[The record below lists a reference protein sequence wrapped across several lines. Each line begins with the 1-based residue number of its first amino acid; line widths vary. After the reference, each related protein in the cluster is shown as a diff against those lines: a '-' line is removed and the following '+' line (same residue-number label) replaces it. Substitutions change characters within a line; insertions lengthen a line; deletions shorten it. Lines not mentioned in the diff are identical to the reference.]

1 MTWKDLSRAA
11 DKPVMRQP
19 TLGVSMI
26 VKNAE
31 ATLARCLE
39 SVLPLADEIVI
50 GDTGSTDTTVSIAR
64 KYGARVIDVP
74 WERDF
79 ARARNRV
86 LAEGRCDWVLVM
98 DGDEMLDPEGLSQI
112 PPLLEGG
119 EISGYAVCQWHYVR
133 ELHNRSGADAA
144 LPNPVR
150 VKQSREYPAY
160 VTSIN
165 TRLFRRSPEIYFE
178 HPVHETVAE
187 RLAALGRRTPLAPF
201 LIHHFGY
208 VEDPKSIRQGK
219 NELYHQLGE
228 EKLRAGPGDAHACFE
243 LGKSELEHRRDASAA
258 LGLFERVCGLD
269 PHRSEFWIFA
279 GVSLLRLGRPQE
291 ALVRL
296 QHARALGSQSAVL
309 YEAMGDAFY
318 HRGEFGLAC
327 AEYEGC
333 GGVSALVESK
343 YGAAEV
349 RMGQTVRGVERIRD
363 AVARAPEYAELY
375 DILAA
380 GAWMAGER
388 TLAIEAARMR
398 LSVGTPTADNF
409 LLAAKLCSL
418 SDRAGEAHAIV
429 TMGLTRFP
437 EDAGLRS
444 ALRGP
449 EVASPG
455 IALNLTSF

>member
-1 MTWKDLSRAA
+1 MGSRS
-11 DKPVMRQP
+11 
-19 TLGVSMI
+19 LEVSMI

-39 SVLPLADEIVI
+39 SILPLTDQIVI
-50 GDTGSTDTTVSIAR
+50 GDTGSTDATVTIAR

-74 WERDF
+74 WDRDF

-112 PPLLEGG
+112 PPLLEIE
-119 EISGYAVCQWHYVR
+119 EIFGYAVCHWNYVR
-133 ELHNRSGADAA
+133 ELHGRAGADAA

-150 VKQSREYPAY
+150 VEQSRGYPAY
-160 VTSIN
+160 LPSIN

-187 RLAALGRRTPLAPF
+187 RLESLGRKTPLAPF
-201 LIHHFGY
+201 MIHHFGY
-208 VEDPKSIRQGK
+208 VEDSEVIRKGK

-228 EKLRAGPGDAHACFE
+228 RKLRANPSDAHACFE
-243 LGKSELEHRRDASAA
+243 LGKSELEHRHAAAAA
-258 LGLFERVCGLD
+258 LALFERACELN
-269 PHRSEFWIFA
+269 PSRAEFWIFA
-279 GVSLLRLGRPQE
+279 GISLLRLGRAQE

-296 QHARALGSQSAVL
+296 QRARALGSQSAVL

-318 HRGEFGLAC
+318 HCGEFASAC
-327 AEYEGC
+327 VEYERC

-343 YGAAEV
+343 FGAAEV
-349 RMGQTVRGVERIRD
+349 RIGQASRGVERMRM
-363 AVARAPEYAELY
+363 AVSAAPEYGELY

-380 GAWMAGER
+380 GAWMAGYR
-388 TLAIEAARMR
+388 TVAIEAARMR
-398 LSVGTPTADNF
+398 LSVGTPSADNY
-409 LLAAKLCSL
+409 LLAAKFCSL
-418 SDRAGEAHAIV
+418 SGKDGEARAIV

-437 EDAGLRS
+437 EQPELQA
-444 ALRGP
+444 ALR
-449 EVASPG
+449 
-455 IALNLTSF
+455 